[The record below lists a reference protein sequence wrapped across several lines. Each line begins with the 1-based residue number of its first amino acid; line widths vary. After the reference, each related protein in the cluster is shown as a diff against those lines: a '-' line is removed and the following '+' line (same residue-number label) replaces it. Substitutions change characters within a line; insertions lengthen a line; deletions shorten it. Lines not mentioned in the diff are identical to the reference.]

1 MVFNYGDVVA
11 LHRVTAS
18 LVAAR
23 HFYSLNAKLY
33 CALGLVIL
41 FTVGFLVYLLK
52 LSLLLYTGKI
62 STTNPAL
69 KHKIKLSDSPIEC
82 VSLNMAQSTRS
93 ALMKVM
99 INRYMKRHGIKD
111 APDQSTPGYFTEEVC
126 GHPCGDQA
134 FRVSPFFAVILASL
148 GWACTNLWVLNCVI
162 FGWSRV
168 SYALTIE

>member
-11 LHRVTAS
+11 LHRAAGS

-33 CALGLVIL
+33 CTLGLVIL

-52 LSLLLYTGKI
+52 LFLLHHTEKLN
-62 STTNPAL
+62 STTNTVL
-69 KHKIKLSDSPIEC
+69 KHEIKLLDSPIERIT
-82 VSLNMAQSTRS
+82 LNMAQSTRS

-111 APDQSTPGYFTEEVC
+111 APDQSTPGYFMEEVC
-126 GHPCGDQA
+126 EHPCGDQV
-134 FRVSPFFAVILASL
+134 FRVS
-148 GWACTNLWVLNCVI
+148 C
-162 FGWSRV
+162 
-168 SYALTIE
+168 